1 MNLNF
6 DENWCFWAF
15 LKVKLGFFRR
25 DIHERNKGEKIR
37 LETLLASTLDK
48 EKGVN
53 A

>member
-1 MNLNF
+1 M
-6 DENWCFWAF
+6 F
-15 LKVKLGFFRR
+15 LGIFEGKIRIFRR

-53 A
+53 AWDSEKI